1 MERSSSSLTEAE
13 TSLLELR
20 NTALMKK
27 GDGGSSGDGES
38 GGGGDK
44 SGGDGES
51 NGGDESEGDGK
62 SDFNGKQW
70 QRQIVVTKAKKN

>member
-13 TSLLELR
+13 TSLLKPR

-38 GGGGDK
+38 GGGSDK

-51 NGGDESEGDGK
+51 NGDGK
-62 SDFNGKQW
+62 
-70 QRQIVVTKAKKN
+70 R